1 MTAPGG
7 GLALSG
13 QKPQKR
19 GLIKLCPRKGLSIPM
34 SGYVA
39 FVPYNVRPRNGLG
52 HLRLADMDWPLGT
65 PADLSGTLADL
76 DPDDHV
82 VIYPYTMLHF
92 MPRFG
97 LQARLSLMI
106 SEPDIIHRKH
116 LQLLRVSSR
125 RFHRILTRSP
135 FALSRFRNAR
145 RFVAAVTRIHPADR
159 PVPTKTA
166 MTSLIASGKRDQT
179 GHRLRHEVVEVIR
192 SEGLDV
198 AVMGAGYA
206 PFAEKHEGLEP
217 FRYSVV
223 IENISEQSYFTEKLI
238 DCCLCRTVPIYWGAP
253 DVGKWFNP
261 DGMVICRN
269 RDEISAALRQTSPE
283 DYAARAGAIE
293 ENRRIALR
301 ICQTEAR
308 AAQVLLSD
316 EGEVPPFA

>member
-1 MTAPGG
+1 
-7 GLALSG
+7 
-13 QKPQKR
+13 
-19 GLIKLCPRKGLSIPM
+19 M

-52 HLRLADMDWPLGT
+52 HLRLADMDWPLGAPT
-65 PADLSGTLADL
+65 DLSGTLADL

-82 VIYPYTMLHF
+82 VSYPYTMLHF
-92 MPRFG
+92 MPNFG
-97 LQARLSLMI
+97 LSAKLSLLI

-116 LQLLRVSSR
+116 LQLLRVSWR

-135 FALSRFRNAR
+135 VALAQLPNAR
-145 RFVAAVTRIHPADR
+145 CFVAAVSFVRPYDR
-159 PVPTKTA
+159 VTVEKTENA
-166 MTSLIASGKRDQT
+166 SLIASRKRDQT

-192 SEGLDV
+192 NEGLDV
-198 AVMGAGYA
+198 AIMGAGYA
-206 PFAEKHEGLEP
+206 PFHHKHEGLEP
-217 FRYSVV
+217 FRYSAV

-269 RDEISAALRQTSPE
+269 RDEICAALRQTSPE